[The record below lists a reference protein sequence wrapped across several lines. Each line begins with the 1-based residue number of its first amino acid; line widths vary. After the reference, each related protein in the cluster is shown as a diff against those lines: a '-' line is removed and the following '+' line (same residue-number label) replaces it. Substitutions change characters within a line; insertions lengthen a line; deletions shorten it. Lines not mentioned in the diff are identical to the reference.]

1 MIIRSRSVQL
11 VLAILPLVS
20 AIWPFQPKRPTA
32 EALIDAGSLGI
43 EGVDGRV
50 VAVGDW
56 NGDKK

>member
-1 MIIRSRSVQL
+1 MIIRSRSAQL
-11 VLAILPLVS
+11 ALVILPLVS
-20 AIWPFQPKRPTA
+20 AIWPIKSNRPTA
-32 EALIDAGSLGI
+32 EALIDAGSFGI